1 MYLSNKNGGVVASLH
16 RMFDVGK
23 DAVGTRLQLLLLE
36 LEEEKYRFIE
46 GLIWTFV
53 TMALGLVAL
62 ILVSFTIVVLLW
74 ETARIPTL
82 VLMTLLYFLA
92 AFLIY
97 RGLKSRLKYAP
108 PPLADTLKQLKKDG
122 PG

>member
-1 MYLSNKNGGVVASLH
+1 MASLH

-108 PPLADTLKQLKKDG
+108 PPFADTLKQLKKDG